1 MTGSLRRVAIIGS
14 ARIPF
19 CRSGTLYA
27 DQSNLDMMTATLS
40 GLVEKCNLAG
50 VHIDEVVGGA
60 VVTHSKDWNLTRE
73 AVLGTKL
80 ARTTPGITLI
90 QACGT
95 SLQAAMGIAA
105 KIATGEIDSGIAVGS
120 DTTSDP
126 PIVFQKRFA
135 DRLVRAQA
143 AKSVGQRIGAFKGMG
158 LGELAPQ
165 PPMTAEPRTGLRMG
179 DHCELMAQ
187 EWHIAREAQDL
198 LAFESHRKASAAYK
212 SGFMDDLVVPFAG
225 VFRDNILRD
234 DASMER
240 MATMKPAFERSERGT
255 LTAANST
262 GLTDGAAAVLLASE
276 DWALKRGLPVLAYMT
291 YAQTSANDFV
301 AGEGLLM
308 APTIAV
314 SRMLERAGLKLQDF
328 DFYEIHE
335 AFAAQVLA
343 TLKAWEDPA
352 YCKSRLGRDAPLGSI
367 DRAKLNVMGS
377 SLALGHPFAA
387 TGARIIGVLAKLLAQ
402 GSGRG
407 LISVCTA
414 GGMGVAAILEGRMV
428 EAARQAA

>member
-1 MTGSLRRVAIIGS
+1 MTQTLRRVAIVGS

-27 DQSNLDMMTATLS
+27 ELSNLDMMTAALD
-40 GLVEKCNLAG
+40 GLVDRCHLSG
-50 VHIDEVVGGA
+50 VHIEVVGGA
-60 VVTHSKDWNLTRE
+60 VVTHSKDWNLARE

-80 ARTTPGITLI
+80 ARSTPGITLI

-105 KIATGEIDSGIAVGS
+105 KIAVGEIDSGIAVGA

-135 DRLVRAQA
+135 DRLVKAQGA
-143 AKSVGQRIGAFKGMG
+143 RSLGQRLGAFKGMG
-158 LGELAPQ
+158 LGELSPQ
-165 PPMTAEPRTGLRMG
+165 PPITAEPRTGLRMG
-179 DHCELMAQ
+179 DHCELMAKD
-187 EWHIAREAQDL
+187 WNITREAQDQ
-198 LAFESHRKASAAYK
+198 LAYESHRKASAAYK
-212 SGFMDDLVVPFAG
+212 AGFMDDLIVPCAG
-225 VFRDNILRD
+225 VFKDNILRD

-240 MATMKPAFERSERGT
+240 MATMKSAFDRSDAGT

-276 DWALKRGLPVLAYMT
+276 EWAMKRGLPVLAYLT

-314 SRMLERAGLKLQDF
+314 SRMLDRAGLKLQDF

-352 YCKSRLGRDAPLGSI
+352 YCRSRLGRDQALGAI
-367 DRAKLNVMGS
+367 DRAKLNVAGS

-387 TGARIIGVLAKLLAQ
+387 TGARIVGVLAKLLSVH
-402 GSGRG
+402 GGRG
-407 LISVCTA
+407 IISVCTA
-414 GGMGVAAILEGRMV
+414 GGMGVAAILESRGLAV
-428 EAARQAA
+428 GQ